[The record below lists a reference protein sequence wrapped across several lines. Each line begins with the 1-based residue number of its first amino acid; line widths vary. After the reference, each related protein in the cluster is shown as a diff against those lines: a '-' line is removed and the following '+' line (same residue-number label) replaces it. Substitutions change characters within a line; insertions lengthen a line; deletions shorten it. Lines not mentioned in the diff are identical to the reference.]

1 MSLHNLQL
9 FPTTSTP
16 RIVQL
21 LLTTVLVLFTS
32 TSFGQILTL
41 TPSLSLSETYD
52 DNIFETS
59 TDEETDFITT
69 ITPGILLRYQPSSNT
84 LLDLDYRADFRF
96 FAQNTEE
103 NNIGQRGTL
112 RFTSPIT
119 PFISITLRD
128 TMIITEEPGD
138 RTIEIDEQTGLRSV
152 SQESRDQTFRNSATA
167 NLDIFLTARSILGF
181 LYDSLLENVEDPDE
195 LDEFRNTVGVELG
208 YLTHVSRGNRIR
220 LFYDLT
226 FHNFSENPPDDQDD
240 QDEQDDFR
248 VHSINTGYRHTFS
261 PTFSGDVAIGYSI
274 TTSDSSTADEH
285 SAFVTNIG
293 LVRTLRNGS
302 IAFRYRRNFGSGR
315 GEGGEVL
322 ADVFT
327 LTVASGLTPKIT
339 ASLGSNLSFFNFLEE
354 EEDDEDR
361 MFLAIRPILA
371 YEILRFWR
379 LSLAYEFAFTNFDS
393 SANANRFDHRFTFAS
408 QFTVRESLFLSL
420 TYRSRIRK
428 FDGGTIEEGD
438 EEFNRNEVMLT
449 LTYAPTFL
457 FGR

>member
-32 TSFGQILTL
+32 AAFGQVLTL
-41 TPSLSLSETYD
+41 TPSLSLSESYD
-52 DNIFETS
+52 DNIFETD

-69 ITPGILLRYQPSSNT
+69 ITPGILLRYQPLSNT
-84 LLDLDYRADFRF
+84 LLNLDYRADIQL
-96 FAQNTEE
+96 FAKNTEE
-103 NNIGQRGTL
+103 NQVGQRGTL

-119 PFISITLRD
+119 PFLSIALSDTL
-128 TMIITEEPGD
+128 IFTEEPGD
-138 RTIEIDEQTGLRSV
+138 RTLEIDQQTGLRSV
-152 SQESRDQTFRNSATA
+152 SQESRQRTIRNLATA
-167 NLDIFLTARSILGF
+167 NLDILLTARSTLGF
-181 LYDSLLENVEDPDE
+181 LFESLIENVEDPDE

-208 YLTHVSRGNRIR
+208 YLTDVSRGNRIR

-226 FHNFSENPPDDQDD
+226 FHTFSENPSSTVDPQPSF
-240 QDEQDDFR
+240 Q
-248 VHSINTGYRHTFS
+248 VHSINMGYRHTFS
-261 PTFSGDVAIGYSI
+261 PTFSGDVAVGYSI
-274 TTSDSSTADEH
+274 TTSDSSTAGGD
-285 SAFVTNIG
+285 SGFVTNIG
-293 LVRTLRNGS
+293 LTRTLRNGS
-302 IAFRYRRNFGSGR
+302 IAFRYRRNFTSGG
-315 GEGGEVL
+315 GEGGVVM

-361 MFLAIRPILA
+361 MFLAIRPNLT

-379 LSLAYEFAFTNFDS
+379 LSLVYEFAFTNFDS
-393 SANANRFDHRFTFAS
+393 SANADRFDHRFTFAS

-420 TYRSRIRK
+420 TYQSRIRK
-428 FDGGTIEEGD
+428 FGGGTIEEGD
-438 EEFNRNEVMLT
+438 QEFNRNAVMLT

>member
-1 MSLHNLQL
+1 MSLPTLQF
-9 FPTTSTP
+9 FPTTRTP
-16 RIVQL
+16 RMVQL
-21 LLTTVLVLFTS
+21 LLTAVLVLFTS
-32 TSFGQILTL
+32 AAFGQILTL

-52 DNIFETS
+52 DNIFETD

-69 ITPGILLRYQPSSNT
+69 ITPGILLRYEPSSNT
-84 LLDLDYRADFRF
+84 LLNLDYRADFRF

-103 NNIGQRGTL
+103 NHVGQRGTL

-119 PFISITLRD
+119 PFISFALSD
-128 TMIITEEPGD
+128 TMILTEEPGD
-138 RTIEIDEQTGLRSV
+138 RTIEIDEVTGLRSV
-152 SQESRDQTFRNSATA
+152 SQESRERTFRNSAIA
-167 NLDIFLTARSILGF
+167 SLEILLMARTTLGL
-181 LYDSLLENVEDPDE
+181 LYNSLIENVEDPGE

-226 FHNFSENPPDDQDD
+226 FHTFSENPSSTADPQS
-240 QDEQDDFR
+240 DFR
-248 VHSINTGYRHTFS
+248 VHSINIGYRHTFS
-261 PTFSGDVAIGYSI
+261 PTFSGDVAGGYSI
-274 TTSDSSTADEH
+274 TDSDSSTDGDN

-293 LVRTLRNGS
+293 FVRALRNGS
-302 IAFRYRRNFGSGR
+302 IVFRYRRNFGSGR

-339 ASLGSNLSFFNFLEE
+339 ASLGTNLSFFNFLEE
-354 EEDDEDR
+354 EDDDEDR
-361 MFLAIRPILA
+361 MFLAIRPTLT
-371 YEILRFWR
+371 YDILRFWR
-379 LSLAYEFAFTNFDS
+379 LSLAYNFAFTNFDS
-393 SANANRFDHRFTFAS
+393 STNADRIDHLLTFAS
-408 QFTVRESLFLSL
+408 QFTVRESLFLNL

-428 FDGGTIEEGD
+428 FGGGTIEAGD
-438 EEFNRNEVMLT
+438 QEFNRNEVTLT